1 MRPES
6 SPATAAM
13 ASSETA
19 IASTSQCPRASEI
32 ARGLPEP
39 SSPAA
44 TCAPASVL
52 EITSPRC
59 PPAPSHERANAFPA
73 RPPPTSAS
81 ERPTIPVRTE
91 AVYRYQSFDWR
102 PPALYLS
109 GWHSCCQS
117 ARKCH
122 EVSGRPNSHD
132 PEGDHPRARGYRPA
146 GLLANA
152 LQVQPLRAFAGLHP
166 KHHGRPDGRRLL
178 EATPHVC
185 RACPDGCGLPPVHRR
200 AHAASQGR

>member
-6 SPATAAM
+6 SPAAAAM

-19 IASTSQCPRASEI
+19 IASTSQRPRASEM

-44 TCAPASVL
+44 FCAPASVL
-52 EITSPRC
+52 EITSPSR

-81 ERPTIPVRTE
+81 ERRPMPVPTE
-91 AVYRYQSFDWR
+91 AVYRYRRLTAGS
-102 PPALYLS
+102 PPCTLV

-122 EVSGRPNSHD
+122 EVSGRPNPHD
-132 PEGDHPRARGYRPA
+132 PEGDHPRARGYRPT
-146 GLLANA
+146 GLLADA
-152 LQVQPLRAFAGLHP
+152 LQVQPLPAFAGLHP
-166 KHHGRPDGRRLL
+166 QHHGRPDGRRLL
-178 EATPHVC
+178 EATPYV
-185 RACPDGCGLPPVHRR
+185 RWARPDGCGLPPVHR
-200 AHAASQGR
+200 